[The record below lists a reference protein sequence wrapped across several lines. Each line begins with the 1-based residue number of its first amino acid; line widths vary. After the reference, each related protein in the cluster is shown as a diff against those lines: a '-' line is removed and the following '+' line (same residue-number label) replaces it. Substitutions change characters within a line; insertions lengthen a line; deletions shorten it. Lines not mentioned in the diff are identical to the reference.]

1 MLYFTRLSLVVLTL
15 FLSNALFAQP
25 ASNKI
30 PVQGTLIEQSSG
42 EPLPFATVI
51 LFNEQDSSMA
61 SNDLTDLDGNFSLSV
76 APGDY
81 YAVLQFIGFADN
93 VIPNIRV
100 TPDQERVVLGQLL
113 MASDATV
120 LQEVEVTAERSQME
134 FKLDRRVFNV
144 AKDLT
149 NGGNSAADILDN
161 VPSVSVDPEGNV
173 SLRGSQGVRIL
184 INGKP
189 SGMLSGGD
197 TKALLRMQGD
207 IIESIEVITN
217 PSARY
222 EAEGEAGI
230 INIILKKNQEKG
242 INGSFGVTA
251 GYPQNYGLSYSL
263 NYRKKDFNFFSNFGV
278 DYRKS
283 PGGGE
288 ATQRFFENG
297 NLTEFYSTTTD
308 QTRGGTSAYLQ
319 MGTDWILNPQNT
331 ITGSLL
337 YRGGRGENNSVVSY
351 RDFDANENITNL
363 TLRDIVETE
372 DSQNLEASV
381 SYKKTFEQKGR
392 EWTMVMKY
400 ILDDDTELADYEQ
413 TDNDSPIRL
422 LQLSSNT
429 EDERNFLFQTDYVYP
444 IGDKSKVE
452 GGMRVALRTVNNN
465 FQVQQNNSGT
475 FDVLPGFDDELL
487 YTEDIYAAYLIGA
500 HEFGAFST
508 QVGLRAEL
516 SDITASLLKSEQSND
531 QDYLNLFPSASLAY
545 KFSAAKQ
552 LQVSY
557 SRRLSRPYFRRL
569 LPFSNFN
576 NPRNIN
582 IGNPNL
588 RPEFTD
594 AFEMGFL
601 QYLTNGSLLSSVYYR
616 RTTGVIERLV
626 LAGEEEGTTLVFPVN
641 LSARDAYGLEFNFSY
656 QLTKWWDLNSDLN
669 FYREQIN
676 GQFEERDYS
685 SDTYTWS
692 GRINNK
698 FKISKPLQVQAS
710 FRYNAPQNT
719 TQGRRLSTYA
729 LDIAAALDVL
739 SGKGTLTLSGRD
751 LFNTRIRRSEVNLPD
766 YQEESFFQWR
776 QTRQVILTF
785 SYRINQSKQRGGRGE
800 GGGRGED
807 GDDF

>member
-1 MLYFTRLSLVVLTL
+1 MLHFTRLLLALSIL
-15 FLSNALFAQP
+15 FFDNLLFAQ
-25 ASNKI
+25 STDFNI
-30 PVQGTLIEQSSG
+30 PVQGALIEQSSG

-51 LFNEQDSSMA
+51 LFSQQDSNMV
-61 SNDLTDLDGNFSLSV
+61 SNDLTDLDGKFTLLV
-76 APGDY
+76 PPGDY
-81 YAVLQFIGFADN
+81 YAVLQFIGFSDKA
-93 VIPNIRV
+93 IPNIV
-100 TPDQERVVLGQLL
+100 VATGQENVNLGEIL

-120 LQEVEVTAERSQME
+120 LEEIEVTAERSQME

-189 SGMLSGGD
+189 SGMLSAGD

-242 INGSFGVTA
+242 VNGSFGATV

-308 QTRGGTSAYLQ
+308 RTRASTSGYLQ
-319 MGTDWILNPQNT
+319 MGTDWIMNPQNI

-337 YRGGRGENNSVVSY
+337 YRAGRGDNNSMVTY
-351 RDFDANENITNL
+351 RDFDGNENITNL
-363 TLRDIVETE
+363 TLRDIAETE
-372 DSQNLEASV
+372 DSHNLEASI
-381 SYKKTFEQKGR
+381 SYKKTFEQKDR
-392 EWTMVMKY
+392 EWTMVLKY

-413 TDNDSPIRL
+413 IDNDSPIRL

-452 GGMRVALRTVNNN
+452 GGMRMALRTVNNN
-465 FQVQQNNSGT
+465 FQVQQNDNGT
-475 FDVLPGFDDELL
+475 FEVLPGFDDELL

-500 HEFGAFST
+500 HEFGAFSA

-545 KFSAAKQ
+545 KFSTTKQ

-582 IGNPNL
+582 TGNPNL

-616 RTTGVIERLV
+616 HTTGVIERLI
-626 LAGEEEGTTLVFPVN
+626 LAGEEEGTTLIFPVN
-641 LSARDAYGLEFNFSY
+641 LSARNAYGLEFNLSY
-656 QLTKWWDLNSDLN
+656 QILKGWDLNTDLN
-669 FYREQIN
+669 FYREQVN
-676 GQFEERDYS
+676 GQFQERDYS
-685 SDTYTWS
+685 SDTYTWR

-698 FKISKPLQVQAS
+698 FKVSDLLQIQAS

-719 TQGRRLSTYA
+719 TQGRRLSSYA
-729 LDIAAALDVL
+729 LDVAAALDVL
-739 SGKGTLTLSGRD
+739 NGKGTLTLSGRD
-751 LFNTRIRRSEVNLPD
+751 LFNTRIRRSEINLPD

-776 QTRQVILTF
+776 QTRQVIMTF
-785 SYRINQSKQRGGRGE
+785 SYRLNQSKQRGGRGE
-800 GGGRGED
+800 GGGRED

>member
-1 MLYFTRLSLVVLTL
+1 MFHFTRL
-15 FLSNALFAQP
+15 LFATLAFFCSNLLFSQ
-25 ASNKI
+25 STNNKI

-42 EPLPFATVI
+42 DPLPFATVI

-61 SNDLTDLDGNFSLSV
+61 SNDLTDLDGKFSLPV

-93 VIPNIRV
+93 VIPNIKV
-100 TPDQERVVLGQLL
+100 TPGEESVALGQIF
-113 MASDATV
+113 MTSDATV
-120 LQEVEVTAERSQME
+120 LEEIEVTAERSQME

-189 SGMLSGGD
+189 SGMLSAGD

-242 INGSFGVTA
+242 INGSFGATV
-251 GYPQNYGLSYSL
+251 GYPDNYGLSYSL

-308 QTRGGTSAYLQ
+308 QTRGSTSGYLQ

-331 ITGSLL
+331 ITGSIL
-337 YRGGRGENNSVVSY
+337 YRAGRGDNNSMVTY
-351 RDFDANENITNL
+351 RDFDGSENITNL
-363 TLRDIVETE
+363 TVRDILETE
-372 DSQNLEASV
+372 DSHNLEASV
-381 SYKKTFEQKGR
+381 SYKKTFEQKDR
-392 EWTMVMKY
+392 EWSVVLKY

-413 TDNDSPIRL
+413 IDNDSPIRL

-465 FQVQQNNSGT
+465 FQVQQNDNGT

-545 KFSAAKQ
+545 KFSTTKQ

-582 IGNPNL
+582 TGNPNL

-616 RTTGVIERLV
+616 RTTGVIERLI
-626 LAGEEEGTTLVFPVN
+626 LPGEEEGTTLIFPVN

-656 QLTKWWDLNSDLN
+656 QIVKGWDLNSDLN

-676 GQFEERDYS
+676 GQFQERDYS

-698 FKISKPLQVQAS
+698 FRISKPLQVQAS

-719 TQGRRLSTYA
+719 TQGRRLSSYA
-729 LDIAAALDVL
+729 LDVAASLDVL

-751 LFNTRIRRSEVNLPD
+751 LFNTRIRRSEINLPD

-776 QTRQVILTF
+776 QTRQVIMTF
-785 SYRINQSKQRGGRGE
+785 SYRLNQSKQRGGRGE
-800 GGGRGED
+800 GGDRGD